1 MPGRNAPINPDNYIK
16 VKKHLVKGDVLDVGA
31 GNVDQF
37 EWDTLDIDPDVSP
50 DYLHNVEQ
58 GLPFENETYTNV
70 VCLHVLEHVSND
82 SFLVNEL
89 KRVARERVVAVVPV
103 GERNDPDHER
113 TYMPKDLEKFDADI
127 VEKSEMGG
135 YIDAVMVWKL

>member
-37 EWDTLDIDPDVSP
+37 EWDTLDIDPEFPP

-58 GLPFENETYTNV
+58 GLP
-70 VCLHVLEHVSND
+70 S
-82 SFLVNEL
+82 
-89 KRVARERVVAVVPV
+89 K
-103 GERNDPDHER
+103 
-113 TYMPKDLEKFDADI
+113 
-127 VEKSEMGG
+127 
-135 YIDAVMVWKL
+135 